1 MEESENKFILKSIL
15 RYLFHLFALVAFAL
29 LSLRL
34 YFDFQNFA
42 ISAFSTI
49 KYTGAISATSEAF
62 SGLIFFIILCYR
74 EDYFIIKRAKL
85 KEYYI
90 LPVLAS
96 DIICLFITN
105 LAMIIYNNMVY
116 PAMTIADL
124 KSLNNIFIIG
134 LLIIVKD
141 GLIESLL
148 AKRNAQVKPLL
159 AFQATSI
166 D

>member
-1 MEESENKFILKSIL
+1 MEESENKFILKAMS
-15 RYLFHLFALVAFAL
+15 RYLFHLSALVVFAL

-42 ISAFSTI
+42 IRAFSSI

-62 SGLIFFIILCYR
+62 GGLIIFIILCYR
-74 EDYFIIKRAKL
+74 EDYFIIKRANL

-96 DIICLFITN
+96 DIICLFVTN
-105 LAMIIYNNMVY
+105 LAMIIYNNIVY
-116 PAMTIADL
+116 PSIAIADL
-124 KSLNNIFIIG
+124 KSLNNVYIIG

-141 GLIESLL
+141 GLIESQL
-148 AKRNAQVKPLL
+148 AKRNAQVKSSLKL
-159 AFQATSI
+159 QAAGI

>member
-1 MEESENKFILKSIL
+1 MEESENKFILKSIS
-15 RYLFHLFALVAFAL
+15 RYLFHLSALVAFAL

-42 ISAFSTI
+42 ISAFSAI
-49 KYTGAISATSEAF
+49 KYTRAISATSEVF
-62 SGLIFFIILCYR
+62 GWLILFIILCYR

-105 LAMIIYNNMVY
+105 LAMIIYNNIVY
-116 PAMTIADL
+116 PAMAIADL

-148 AKRNAQVKPLL
+148 AKRNAQAKPSSNL
-159 AFQATSI
+159 QTVGI